1 MLTDLAALTPP
12 LIMAVAFIAGVVA
25 LLRGEMASSRRGQ
38 MTRPDGTGSPVDPH
52 GEPTSPEYARMTGG
66 PQNGDGK
73 DSSDG
78 YFGTGEAAASGS
90 QDLPDSVDDGVISS
104 ASEDHP
110 SAAPRP
116 DY

>member
-25 LLRGEMASSRRGQ
+25 LLRSEMAPRRRGQ
-38 MTRPDGTGSPVDPH
+38 MTPPDGTGSPGNPH
-52 GEPTSPEYARMTGG
+52 GEMTSPEYALVTGG

-78 YFGTGEAAASGS
+78 NFGTGGSGT

-104 ASEDHP
+104 TSEDHP
-110 SAAPRP
+110 SAASEA
-116 DY
+116 